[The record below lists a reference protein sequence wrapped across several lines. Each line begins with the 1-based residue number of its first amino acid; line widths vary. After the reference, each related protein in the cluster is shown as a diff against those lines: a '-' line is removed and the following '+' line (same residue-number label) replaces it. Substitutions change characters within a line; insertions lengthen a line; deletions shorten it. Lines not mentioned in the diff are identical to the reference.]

1 MAMRIA
7 AKWIPKS
14 LCQVEDTGKTA
25 KGTNKAGQHV
35 TLKCVTV
42 TTEEWVATDKGLV

>member
-1 MAMRIA
+1 MRIREVD
-7 AKWIPKS
+7 S
-14 LCQVEDTGKTA
+14 QGVNDDTGKTA

-42 TTEEWVATDKGLV
+42 TTEEWVATDKGLI

>member
-1 MAMRIA
+1 MAMRTPRSGFRNRS
-7 AKWIPKS
+7 AKFD
-14 LCQVEDTGKTA
+14 DTGKTA